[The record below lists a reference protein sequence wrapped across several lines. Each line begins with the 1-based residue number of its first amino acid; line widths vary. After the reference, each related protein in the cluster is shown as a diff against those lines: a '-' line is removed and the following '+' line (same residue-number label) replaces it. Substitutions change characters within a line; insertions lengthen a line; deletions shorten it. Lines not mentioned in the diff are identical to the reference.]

1 MQVVVATLKWR
12 MFDSCERTIALTTK
26 DTDGPEVT
34 DKIATVLRMSALRLA
49 ACALFS
55 QYSKDVVMS
64 RGTSPNQRRLLEI
77 ILLLPSYLRFRDHP
91 LPQPARVNCWEVN
104 RSSLGSIAD

>member
-77 ILLLPSYLRFRDHP
+77 ILRISGF
-91 LPQPARVNCWEVN
+91 VTI
-104 RSSLGSIAD
+104 RSRSRPVSTVGK